1 MTRTSFQPAIW
12 AALLMLAAL
21 ALHGP
26 IAQLADYHAFADQ
39 RSAFGIAHVGDVLSN
54 LAFLLAAAY
63 GAWRQRAQA
72 WSAPERAC
80 WRLFLWALV
89 LTAAG
94 SSWYHLAPD
103 DARLV
108 WDRLPIA
115 LACAA
120 LLALALRSRLALL
133 LLAAGAIASVCWWR
147 ATGDLR
153 PYLLLQGAPLV
164 LIPLLQ
170 WRAGVAAPQRRAFG
184 LAVALYVLA
193 KLCEVGDHAGYAL
206 LAVVSGHTLKHVLA
220 ALAAAVLAHA
230 FGDGPRP
237 PLAVS

>member
-12 AALLMLAAL
+12 AALLMIAAL

-26 IAQLADYHAFADQ
+26 IAQPADYHAFADQ
-39 RSAFGIAHVGDVLSN
+39 RSAFGIAHAGDVLSN

-63 GAWRQRAQA
+63 GAWRLRGQT
-72 WSAPERAC
+72 WSTSERAA
-80 WRLFLWALV
+80 WHVFLCALV

-120 LLALALRSRLALL
+120 LLALALRSGLALL
-133 LLAAGAIASVCWWR
+133 LLAVGAVASVCWWR
-147 ATGDLR
+147 VTGDLR
-153 PYLLLQGAPLV
+153 VYLLLQGAPLV

-170 WRAGVAAPQRRAFG
+170 WRAGVPAPQRRAFG
-184 LAVALYVLA
+184 LAVGLYVLA
-193 KLCEVGDHAGYAL
+193 KLCEAGDHAGYEL
-206 LAVVSGHTLKHVLA
+206 LVVISGHTLKHLLA

-230 FGDGPRP
+230 FASGPRQQV
-237 PLAVS
+237 LVS